1 MKKPTRFVVLDTETG
16 GFDPATDSILSLGGV
31 VIADGVIQE
40 QGFYLLVN
48 EGEHYHA
55 NEGAIAVN
63 GITLEQTQADGLS
76 PAQVVRFLHNW
87 LGKWG
92 LTWGVVI
99 IGANTNFDVGFIKRL
114 YRLAGVPYDKRFS
127 HRTMDV
133 QSIAG
138 FLEQANLFDLGGD
151 SASLDN
157 LCRRLKVE
165 IDRTTVH
172 NSMEDARA
180 TAHVYQ
186 KLLALTGK

>member
-31 VIADGVIQE
+31 VIADGVIQQ

-63 GITLEQTQADGLS
+63 KITLEQTQADGLS
-76 PAQVVRFLHNW
+76 PAQVVKFLHNW

-138 FLEQANLFDLGGD
+138 FLEQANLFDLGGA

-157 LCRRLKVE
+157 LCKGLGVE
-165 IDRTTVH
+165 IDRAASH

-186 KLLALTGK
+186 KLLALTKK